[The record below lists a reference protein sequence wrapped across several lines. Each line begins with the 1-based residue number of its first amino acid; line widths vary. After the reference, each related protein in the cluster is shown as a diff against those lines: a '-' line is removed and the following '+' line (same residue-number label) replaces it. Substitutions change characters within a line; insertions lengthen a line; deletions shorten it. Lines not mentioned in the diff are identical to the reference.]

1 MILDINAQVMI
12 YLFLYSIWE
21 TQILLK
27 RSIFNFWQLI
37 QGIKEINN
45 FIIKKYIY
53 ICIYLR
59 LSYHLFY
66 PVIHIHPVIIF
77 SVDYISNTV
86 PRSNFNHRIGQKYD
100 DTFES
105 IQYVIVRWERGCN
118 NFRIQRSC
126 TSVSKGRLFKWK
138 KLYQANQE
146 APFY

>member
-53 ICIYLR
+53 IYAYIYVYLITYFI
-59 LSYHLFY
+59 LL
-66 PVIHIHPVIIF
+66 
-77 SVDYISNTV
+77 YIY
-86 PRSNFNHRIGQKYD
+86 I
-100 DTFES
+100 
-105 IQYVIVRWERGCN
+105 
-118 NFRIQRSC
+118 
-126 TSVSKGRLFKWK
+126 L
-138 KLYQANQE
+138 L
-146 APFY
+146 

>member
-1 MILDINAQVMI
+1 MILDINVQVMI

-45 FIIKKYIY
+45 FIIKKKIYIY
-53 ICIYLR
+53 VHIYVYLIT
-59 LSYHLFY
+59 YF
-66 PVIHIHPVIIF
+66 IHPVIIF